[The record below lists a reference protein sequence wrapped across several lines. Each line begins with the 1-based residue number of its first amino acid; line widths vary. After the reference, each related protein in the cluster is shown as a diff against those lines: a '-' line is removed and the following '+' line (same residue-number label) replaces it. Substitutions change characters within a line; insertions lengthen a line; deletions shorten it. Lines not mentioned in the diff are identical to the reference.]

1 MSQSHFLVRTALLD
15 PARKVVAHQF
25 AWQRNA
31 PGVSDDA
38 LALQLAAGLHDED
51 KGWLLTDGHL
61 ILPATPAAL
70 AAIVATPLPAS
81 AITLSLDGAA
91 LQGTQGQG
99 CAAEL
104 RRKGYGLALRDA
116 DDDGIDTALCGHAT
130 QLDLDGAAPE
140 LSARL
145 KRVAAMRRPS
155 TRIALSGIGVWAHYD
170 TCAKAGLHV
179 YADQLL
185 RAPAPPQDARG
196 LNASQTV
203 ILQLMDLVNRNAD
216 LRELEAVLKRDPA
229 ISYKLFRYINSVGF
243 GLGAEINSIRHAV
256 TLLGYATLNR
266 WLALLLATAS
276 ASEYAAPLMKTA
288 IIRGRFAELLGLCLL
303 PRNEA
308 ENLFVAGMFS
318 MLDRLLGMPMAEA
331 LAQIPLSEA
340 LCQAL
345 LSREGIYGPFLAL
358 AESCEQ
364 PDGDSA
370 ALADALFLSAEQV
383 NRAHLAA
390 LAWAQNLK
398 L

>member
-31 PGVSDDA
+31 PAASDDA

-51 KGWLLTDGHL
+51 KGWLLADGHL

-70 AAIVATPLPAS
+70 VAIMATPLPPA
-81 AITLSLDGAA
+81 AITLSLVGAA
-91 LQGTQGQG
+91 LLEPQGRG
-99 CAAEL
+99 CADEL

-116 DDDGIDTALCGHAT
+116 DANGIDAALCGHAT
-130 QLDLDGAAPE
+130 QLELDGAAPE

-155 TRIALSGIGVWAHYD
+155 TRIALSGIGAWAHYD
-170 TCAKAGLHV
+170 TCAKAGLSV
-179 YADQLL
+179 YADRLL

-276 ASEYAAPLMKTA
+276 SSDYAAPLMKPA
-288 IIRGRFAELLGLCLL
+288 IIRGRFAELLGLYLL

-318 MLDRLLGMPMAEA
+318 LLDRLLGLPMQQVLET
-331 LAQIPLSEA
+331 IPLPPEVVR
-340 LCQAL
+340 AL
-345 LSREGIYGPFLAL
+345 LRRGQRAPRPKWRLAT
-358 AESCEQ
+358 
-364 PDGDSA
+364 
-370 ALADALFLSAEQV
+370 
-383 NRAHLAA
+383 R
-390 LAWAQNLK
+390 K
-398 L
+398 